1 MNEVCLLEP
10 ELSYSPAVGGQD
22 RVIPVKKVKLET
34 HLTLSLLA
42 PVAADAKIC
51 QCARW
56 ASRTGAD
63 NIPPS
68 GGPESSGALYGV
80 MVWVLMVWCP
90 KRKKN

>member
-1 MNEVCLLEP
+1 MCERKFRTSQYQTNMNEVCLLEP

-51 QCARW
+51 QCAR
-56 ASRTGAD
+56 
-63 NIPPS
+63 
-68 GGPESSGALYGV
+68 
-80 MVWVLMVWCP
+80 
-90 KRKKN
+90 

>member
-51 QCARW
+51 QCAR
-56 ASRTGAD
+56 
-63 NIPPS
+63 
-68 GGPESSGALYGV
+68 
-80 MVWVLMVWCP
+80 
-90 KRKKN
+90 